1 MKGVIAGF
9 CALSA
14 IANAQFNVQINNGGL
29 RVGILG
35 SEVANVGGQN
45 KQKPFSTGSWPIEV
59 SQVLPFTSLSLPTL
73 QQHNYAQTPKTL
85 INAP

>member
-1 MKGVIAGF
+1 MKGVIAGL

-14 IANAQFNVQINNGGL
+14 IANAQFNVYINNGGL

-45 KQKPFSTGSWPIEV
+45 QQNRSSDRNRRILL
-59 SQVLPFTSLSLPTL
+59 SFTF
-73 QQHNYAQTPKTL
+73 Y
-85 INAP
+85 